1 MSVNKSISMPLRI
14 LNEIMDE
21 SELMGKDFSS
31 TLIVLVNMGLN
42 QRRVM
47 EVQAREEREAYAKK
61 QLGDDKK

>member
-31 TLIVLVNMGLN
+31 TLMVLVNMGLN

>member
-31 TLIVLVNMGLN
+31 TLMVLVNMGLN

-47 EVQAREEREAYAKK
+47 EVQAREEREACAKK